1 MSVSGILNLRKPI
14 DCTSFDMVK
23 RIRRLSGEKK
33 VGHGG
38 TLDPLASGVLPICLG
53 RATRVSEFLADSS
66 KTYRAVVTFGAATDT
81 YDAEGKVT
89 EEKDASHLTREM
101 VEESLGPFRGII
113 MQEPPMYSALKHEGK
128 RLYELAREGITVE
141 RPKRETAVHKL
152 EIIKWDPP
160 HATVYVDCGRGTY
173 VRSLAHDIGQDLE
186 VGCASYGAREAAY
199 GTIRYTGLGHPRGI
213 RGGRERRALA
223 GPHFPDGLCDVQHA
237 RRNTGPEG
245 GEGRNQ
251 RSADTSLLS
260 RLRQDNHRGGTTIER
275 LPRARRVDPLPSL
288 FTGRPLSGRDLGAH
302 AAGPVEPQAGL
313 CSAGRGLSFA

>member
-1 MSVSGILNLRKPI
+1 MSVSGILNLNKPI
-14 DCTSFDMVK
+14 GCTSFDMVK

-152 EIIKWDPP
+152 EII
-160 HATVYVDCGRGTY
+160 TGT
-173 VRSLAHDIGQDLE
+173 RPMQ
-186 VGCASYGAREAAY
+186 
-199 GTIRYTGLGHPRGI
+199 
-213 RGGRERRALA
+213 
-223 GPHFPDGLCDVQHA
+223 
-237 RRNTGPEG
+237 
-245 GEGRNQ
+245 
-251 RSADTSLLS
+251 
-260 RLRQDNHRGGTTIER
+260 
-275 LPRARRVDPLPSL
+275 L
-288 FTGRPLSGRDLGAH
+288 FTST
-302 AAGPVEPQAGL
+302 AAEARTCGHWPMT
-313 CSAGRGLSFA
+313 

>member
-1 MSVSGILNLRKPI
+1 MSVSGILNLNKPI
-14 DCTSFDMVK
+14 GCTSFDMVK

-89 EEKDASHLTREM
+89 EEKDASHLTREI

-128 RLYELAREGITVE
+128 RLYELAREGITVD

-152 EIIKWDPP
+152 EIISWDPP
-160 HATVYVDCGRGTY
+160 HATIYVDCGRGTY

-186 VGCASYGAREAAY
+186 VGAHLTE
-199 GTIRYTGLGHPRGI
+199 
-213 RGGRERRALA
+213 
-223 GPHFPDGLCDVQHA
+223 
-237 RRNTGPEG
+237 
-245 GEGRNQ
+245 
-251 RSADTSLLS
+251 LS
-260 RLRQDNHRGGTTIER
+260 
-275 LPRARRVDPLPSL
+275 
-288 FTGRPLSGRDLGAH
+288 
-302 AAGPVEPQAGL
+302 
-313 CSAGRGLSFA
+313 

>member
-101 VEESLGPFRGII
+101 VEESLRPFRGII

-186 VGCASYGAREAAY
+186 VGAHLTALVRLRTGPFDIQDSVTPEEFEEAVDNGCWQDLIFPTDFAMSNMPAAILDRQGERAATNGQPIPVSYPDYDRITTAAAQLSNAYREPGELILCRAY
-199 GTIRYTGLGHPRGI
+199 SLDGRFLAVISAPTPRGPWSPK
-213 RGGRERRALA
+213 RVFAPQE
-223 GPHFPDGLCDVQHA
+223 
-237 RRNTGPEG
+237 EG
-245 GEGRNQ
+245 
-251 RSADTSLLS
+251 
-260 RLRQDNHRGGTTIER
+260 
-275 LPRARRVDPLPSL
+275 
-288 FTGRPLSGRDLGAH
+288 
-302 AAGPVEPQAGL
+302 
-313 CSAGRGLSFA
+313 